1 MPKPDNISPGT
12 SHISH
17 LTYYVLRI
25 TYHVL
30 RITYHVSRITYHVS
44 RLTSHVSRLTS
55 HNGRLRQTI
64 ARLIGKPG
72 SLRFRLARDTVGV
85 MAIRALSM
93 GLGFVVSVVLARLLG
108 VREFGLYSLAMSV
121 LGLLVVPATF
131 GFPQLLVREIAAYR
145 VKGEWGLIRG
155 LLRFAQRTS
164 LFASLGIALLG
175 WLALWFLSDR
185 FSGETLQVLAL
196 AFLALPFWALLQLHG
211 AALRGFE
218 QILAGQWVSTVM
230 RPLGFLILVG
240 AAWLFVRG
248 MVDASLALGLHILAA
263 GIALAFAFYLLRSQL
278 RRSVPP
284 NVESQNTTVWVHS
297 ALSLAFL
304 ALLNLIPRH
313 AGVLML
319 GWMRSPEEV
328 GLYKV
333 VYQTA
338 SLIPFGLMA
347 VNTAIAPTLAQLY
360 AVGDKAK
367 LWKVMLTASA
377 VATAFALPLVL
388 LFTLRGSWFLG
399 LAFGEAFTESA
410 TALAIITGG
419 QLVNAATGP
428 VGLLL
433 IMSGH
438 ENKATLSTGI
448 GSVVNLLSSLA
459 LIQLWGIN
467 GAAAAFAVSIATT
480 MLLYLYFVLRIL
492 QTKLSGSGGAG

>member
-1 MPKPDNISPGT
+1 MMWGP
-12 SHISH
+12 
-17 LTYYVLRI
+17 VEE
-25 TYHVL
+25 
-30 RITYHVSRITYHVS
+30 
-44 RLTSHVSRLTS
+44 RLL
-55 HNGRLRQTI
+55 NGRLGKIITRVV
-64 ARLIGKPG
+64 GKPG

-85 MAIRALSM
+85 MGIRAFSM
-93 GLGFVVSVVLARLLG
+93 GLGFAVSVVLARLLG

-155 LLRFAQRTS
+155 LLRFAGRTS
-164 LFASLGIALLG
+164 LLASIGIALLG
-175 WLALWFLSDR
+175 GLVLWLLSDR
-185 FSGETLQVLAL
+185 FSGEAARVLAL
-196 AFLALPFWALLQLHG
+196 AFVALPFWALLNLHG

-218 QILAGQWVSTVM
+218 RILAGQWASTVM
-230 RPLGFLILVG
+230 RPLCFLILIG
-240 AAWLFVRG
+240 AAWLFLG
-248 MVDASLALGLHILAA
+248 KLADASLALGLHIVAA

-278 RRSVPP
+278 SRSVPS
-284 NVESQNTTVWVHS
+284 NAISSNTAIWVRS

-319 GWMRSPEEV
+319 GWMRGPDEV

-333 VYQTA
+333 AFRTA
-338 SLIPFGLMA
+338 SFIPFGLMP
-347 VNTAIAPTLAQLY
+347 VETVIAPTLAQLC

-367 LWKVMLTASA
+367 LRKVMLTASA

-388 LFTLRGSWFLG
+388 LFTVRGGWFLG
-399 LAFGEAFTESA
+399 LTFGEAFAESA

-433 IMSGH
+433 VMSGH
-438 ENKATLSTGI
+438 ENKATLSIGI
-448 GSVVNLLSSLA
+448 GSAINLVLSA
-459 LIQLWGIN
+459 ILISILGIN
-467 GAAAAFAVSIATT
+467 GAAIAFTISLVAKI
-480 MLLYLYFVLRIL
+480 LLNSYFVLRIL
-492 QTKLSGSGGAG
+492 QTGSSVPRGGE

>member
-1 MPKPDNISPGT
+1 MK
-12 SHISH
+12 
-17 LTYYVLRI
+17 YVEG
-25 TYHVL
+25 VL
-30 RITYHVSRITYHVS
+30 FNK
-44 RLTSHVSRLTS
+44 RL
-55 HNGRLRQTI
+55 GRAI
-64 ARLIGKPG
+64 ARVVGRPG

-93 GLGFVVSVVLARLLG
+93 GLGFAVSVVLARLLG
-108 VREFGLYSLAMSV
+108 VREFGFYSLAMSV

-131 GFPQLLVREIAAYR
+131 GFPRLLVREIAAYR

-164 LFASLGIALLG
+164 LLASLSIALLG
-175 WLALWFLSDR
+175 GLVLWLLVGW
-185 FSGETLQVLAL
+185 FSGEAVRVLAL
-196 AFLALPFWALLQLHG
+196 AFVALPFWALLQLHG
-211 AALRGFE
+211 ASLRGFE
-218 QILAGQWVSTVM
+218 QILTGQWASTVM

-240 AAWLFVRG
+240 AAWLFAG
-248 MVDASLALGLHILAA
+248 GIEDASLALGLHILAA
-263 GIALAFAFYLLRSQL
+263 GIALVFAFFLLRSQL
-278 RRSVPP
+278 SRSVLS
-284 NVESQNTTVWVHS
+284 NAVSQNISVWTRS
-297 ALSLAFL
+297 AFFLVFL
-304 ALLNLIPRH
+304 ALLNLIPQH
-313 AGVLML
+313 AGILML

-333 VYQTA
+333 AYQTA

-360 AVGDKAK
+360 AVGDRGK
-367 LWKVMLTASA
+367 LRKVMMTASA

-399 LAFGEAFTESA
+399 LAFGEAFAGSA
-410 TALAIITGG
+410 TALAVIAGG

-438 ENKATLSTGI
+438 ENKATLSIGI
-448 GSVVNLLSSLA
+448 GSTVNLVFNLA

-480 MLLYLYFVLRIL
+480 MLLYLYFVQRIL
-492 QTKLSGSGGAG
+492 QTRPSGSGGAG